1 MEYPLNNLTLRSFLR
16 RVKLLCKKFFKILAV
31 FGGSANT
38 IASPSQAT

>member
-1 MEYPLNNLTLRSFLR
+1 M
-16 RVKLLCKKFFKILAV
+16 LCKKFFKILAV